1 MKARTA
7 RLFTVLMV
15 VAALFFA
22 VPAWAAPKK
31 AAAAHGGG
39 APAAAALKD
48 QNRVQD
54 QVQVE
59 DQDRVREQDE
69 EKDQVEERV
78 PKKDQNRMEEKVQTR
93 SENEVQLRT
102 QIQDQAGATVPKAT
116 LQPRRGGPKI
126 FVNGQLL
133 KDALPPVV
141 KEGTTLVPLRA
152 LAASLK
158 AQVTYDAATKTV
170 TMVKEGV
177 TIELNLTSG
186 TVTLK
191 DQLGGEKSVS
201 LPVPPQVIEG
211 YTFVP
216 LRFIAETFAA
226 SVYYDPTTQ
235 IITIQEP
242 GVSAPTEGSAQLVEE
257 ATQPAE
263 ETVQPTEETAPQAG
277 EAVQPPEAVSPME
290 EPLPLATTPQP

>member
-31 AAAAHGGG
+31 AGAAHGGG
-39 APAAAALKD
+39 APATAALKD

-54 QVQVE
+54 QVQLKN
-59 DQDRVREQDE
+59 QDRVREQEE

-78 PKKDQNRMEEKVQTR
+78 PKKDQNRMEEKVKT
-93 SENEVQLRT
+93 
-102 QIQDQAGATVPKAT
+102 
-116 LQPRRGGPKI
+116 KI

-158 AQVTYDAATKTV
+158 AQVAYDAATKTV
-170 TMVKEGV
+170 TLVKEGV

-216 LRFIAETFAA
+216 IRFIAETFAA
-226 SVYYDPTTQ
+226 SVYYDPTAQT
-235 IITIQEP
+235 ITVQEP
-242 GVSAPTEGSAQLVEE
+242 DVPAPTEESAQLVEE